1 MSYLAVRHAHSV
13 KSGIQAS
20 VNFVNKPIKR
30 TIMKIFSRSLATILI
45 FVLAL
50 SGCSDD
56 SSISSSGGGSLASD
70 GGATSAQYAGT
81 YRGNTSVH
89 YVGDGIDDTDSFP
102 TTVVINKDGTA
113 SVTIE
118 GETVSGVMNGNKLEV
133 PVKLT
138 KNEDGITCKGT
149 MLIKATVSGANM
161 SGPVTGDA
169 ECSLLLIKRT
179 ATMTG
184 SLSAKKS

>member
-1 MSYLAVRHAHSV
+1 
-13 KSGIQAS
+13 
-20 VNFVNKPIKR
+20 
-30 TIMKIFSRSLATILI
+30 MKIFIRSLITSLL
-45 FVLAL
+45 FMLAL
-50 SGCSDD
+50 TGCSDD
-56 SSISSSGGGSLASD
+56 SSVSSSGGGSLASD

-81 YRGNTSVH
+81 YKGSTSVR

-102 TTVVINKDGTA
+102 TTVVINDNGTA

-118 GETVSGVMNGNKLEV
+118 GETVSGVMNGNQLEV

-138 KNEDGITCKGT
+138 KKEDGVTCEGT
-149 MLIKATVSGANM
+149 LLIKATVDGTNM
-161 SGPVTGDA
+161 SGPVTGNA

-184 SLSAKKS
+184 TLSAKKS

>member
-1 MSYLAVRHAHSV
+1 
-13 KSGIQAS
+13 
-20 VNFVNKPIKR
+20 
-30 TIMKIFSRSLATILI
+30 MKFLIRSLTTTLI
-45 FVLAL
+45 VVLAL
-50 SGCSDD
+50 TGCSDD

-81 YRGNTSVH
+81 YRGDTSVH

-102 TTVVINKDGTA
+102 TTVVINDNGTA

-133 PVKLT
+133 PIKLT
-138 KNEDGITCKGT
+138 KEEDGVTCKGT
-149 MLIKATVSGANM
+149 MLVKATVDGNSM

-169 ECSLLLIKRT
+169 ECKLLLIKRT

-184 SLSAKKS
+184 TLNAKK

>member
-1 MSYLAVRHAHSV
+1 MF
-13 KSGIQAS
+13 I
-20 VNFVNKPIKR
+20 
-30 TIMKIFSRSLATILI
+30 
-45 FVLAL
+45 LAL

-70 GGATSAQYAGT
+70 GGASSAQYAGT

-102 TTVVINKDGTA
+102 TTVVIKDDGTA
-113 SVTIE
+113 NVTIE

-133 PVKLT
+133 PIKIT
-138 KNEDGITCKGT
+138 KEEDGVTCKGN
-149 MLIKATVSGANM
+149 MLIKSTVEGVNL

-169 ECSLLLIKRT
+169 ECKLLLIKRT

-184 SLSAKKS
+184 TLNAKKS

>member
-1 MSYLAVRHAHSV
+1 
-13 KSGIQAS
+13 
-20 VNFVNKPIKR
+20 
-30 TIMKIFSRSLATILI
+30 MKFLNRSLATALILM
-45 FVLAL
+45 LAL

-56 SSISSSGGGSLASD
+56 SSISSSGGGSLSSD

-102 TTVVINKDGTA
+102 TTVVIKEDGTA

-133 PVKLT
+133 PIKLT
-138 KNEDGITCKGT
+138 KKEDGITCKGT
-149 MLIKATVSGANM
+149 MLIKATVDGSNL
-161 SGPVTGDA
+161 SGPVTGNA

-184 SLSAKKS
+184 TLSAKKS